1 MVAFPWWYN
10 CRQRCC
16 EGLSEGSMKTYTTI
30 AVIDARFVEIK
41 EALKGKV
48 SDTKYRDLTSEAV
61 YLKDLKTKMEQNI
74 QK

>member
-1 MVAFPWWYN
+1 
-10 CRQRCC
+10 
-16 EGLSEGSMKTYTTI
+16 MKTYTTI